1 MRILLTVL
9 VLFSFIPPLPA
20 YQEQQNQELLSRVY
34 EIKHGPS
41 HALVKLLEPFGT
53 RTVWVEELKAVSITA
68 TERQHVAIE
77 EILKRYDVPS
87 RSARTIRL
95 QFYLIRADM
104 SGPTVEAV
112 VPPQVE
118 AILREIA
125 SLTRYQRFELIDSPL
140 LRLTGTYLGQISAA
154 GEQVGYQIRV
164 LHREGSN
171 PDDDENAIRLE
182 NLTISVTTVQEKLQA
197 GITTSVSMKG
207 GETVVIGTTQLKGEG
222 ALIAVLTGSIE

>member
-9 VLFSFIPPLPA
+9 VLFSLIQPLSA
-20 YQEQQNQELLSRVY
+20 HQEQQNQELVSRVY

-41 HALVKLLEPFGT
+41 RALVKLLEPFAT

-77 EILKRYDVPS
+77 EILKKYDVPS
-87 RSARTIRL
+87 RTERTIRL
-95 QFYLIRADM
+95 QFYLIRAD
-104 SGPTVEAV
+104 SGPTVETG

-182 NLTISVTTVQEKLQA
+182 NLTISVTTVQEKLHA

-222 ALIAVLTGSIE
+222 ALIAVLTGFIE